1 MKRNN
6 LTQEKLFEIFESI
19 DTLGLGN
26 PEFMIFEEINVY
38 LIAPV
43 IIRNYSDE
51 KVAQIFSYCKNNGK
65 REYERIWYGV
75 QIFKKEYEKIDKL
88 DFNKNKFIW
97 GLIEIY
103 YEKWTILRQIKKPG
117 KKHLVNI
124 RLDGKK
130 NLFLS
135 YIF

>member
-1 MKRNN
+1 LIEFIKNENLYTKEALSFMKRNN
-6 LTQEKLFEIFESI
+6 LTQEKLLEIFESI

-51 KVAQIFSYCKNNGK
+51 KVAQIFSYCKNKGK

-103 YEKWTILRQIKKPG
+103 YERIYFENYDKCSEI
-117 KKHLVNI
+117 
-124 RLDGKK
+124 
-130 NLFLS
+130 
-135 YIF
+135 